1 VLPVFRGQPANYL
14 EIGTDDRKQRILW
27 CACAIDPA
35 AKKFQKFE
43 ITDCDFELVTN
54 PAGIWVATWGTTAE
68 CSCGLSFSS

>member
-14 EIGTDDRKQRILW
+14 EIGTDDLEERRICKHEGSEVSKERICL

-35 AKKFQKFE
+35 AQKFQKFE

-54 PAGIWVATWGTTAE
+54 PAGIWVMT
-68 CSCGLSFSS
+68 